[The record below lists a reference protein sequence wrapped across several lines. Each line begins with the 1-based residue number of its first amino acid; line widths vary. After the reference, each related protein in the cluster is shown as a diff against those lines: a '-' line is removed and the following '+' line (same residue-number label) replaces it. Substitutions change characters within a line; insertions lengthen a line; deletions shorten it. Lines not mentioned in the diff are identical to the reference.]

1 MPLRIFCSTVLLA
14 LVAVMPASAAHRSA
28 AGISPGLVHRG
39 QKTTLSVR
47 VPGFTGRC
55 IATLSF
61 SNHHA
66 LRTSWH
72 TPRNGR
78 VTFVVRVPSTA
89 PVGPG
94 DWLVQCGVGTSR
106 GTFVVVGVRSKTK
119 AVAAPRVVVA
129 SQGFS
134 QRPDP
139 YGPGSNLSYGIVLRN
154 TSAAEDADNVYVI
167 VNMVAADGSLLGSK
181 SQTVGLVPAA
191 GTYALGDSLG
201 LRTQTAASHLE
212 IVVRVLAHQPKQPN
226 PMPDLANV
234 RLEPSQY
241 DQGFVGEVDG
251 EVVNDTSTKTL
262 SSASMSIVVLDAS
275 GNPVGGGTGSLYA
288 AVPSGARFVFTASS
302 GFNAIPLDKAATVL
316 VSLAPRYT
324 TT

>member
-1 MPLRIFCSTVLLA
+1 MPLRIFCSAALLA
-14 LVAVMPASAAHRSA
+14 LVAVMPAAAAHRSA
-28 AGISPGLVHRG
+28 SGISPGLVHRG

-55 IATLSF
+55 IATLTYSD
-61 SNHHA
+61 HHSQ
-66 LRTSWH
+66 RTSWH
-72 TPRNGR
+72 KSHNGR
-78 VTFVVRVPSTA
+78 VSFVVTVPRSA
-89 PVGPG
+89 ALGG
-94 DWLVQCGVGTSR
+94 GAWLVQCGLGTSR
-106 GTFVVVGVRSKTK
+106 GTFVVVGPQSKSKKSTT
-119 AVAAPRVVVA
+119 PRVVVA

-134 QRPDP
+134 QRPDS
-139 YGPGSNLSYGIVLRN
+139 YGTGSNLSYGIVLRN

-167 VNMVAADGSLLGSK
+167 VNMVAADGSLIGSE
-181 SQTVGLVPAA
+181 SQTVDLVPAG

-201 LRTQTAASHLE
+201 LRTQTAATHLE
-212 IVVRVLAHQPKQPN
+212 IVVRVLAHQPKQAN
-226 PMPDLANV
+226 TMPDLANV

-241 DQGFVGEVDG
+241 DPGFVGEVDG

-275 GNPVGGGTGSLYA
+275 GNPVGGGTGSLYT